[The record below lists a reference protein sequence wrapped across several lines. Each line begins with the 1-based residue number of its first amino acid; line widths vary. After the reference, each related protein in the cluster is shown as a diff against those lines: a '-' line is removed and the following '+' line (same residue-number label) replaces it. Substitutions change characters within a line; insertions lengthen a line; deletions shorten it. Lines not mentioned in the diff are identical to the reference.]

1 MKNPYY
7 ISLFLI
13 CFSSCH
19 FVSDKILDSFKTV
32 NASLEKSNKVISN
45 QNNYEQYYFEI
56 KLKSDENNESV
67 RRADTLYT
75 VTKNAINLIDKIKKI
90 LSEKDSA
97 GGNADISA
105 NLLVHT
111 PLGDS
116 LAKVVRQVPDDCYAA
131 LVNHTKKPILDS
143 ILSETKVMKARKD
156 WMGDA
161 FNNTPTIGALTTLNC
176 LKLEFMSASAIT
188 LSDIDSS
195 LK

>member
-1 MKNPYY
+1 MKTLYY
-7 ISLFLI
+7 TSLLLI

-32 NASLEKSNKVISN
+32 NASLEKSNKVLLN
-45 QNNYEQYYFEI
+45 QNALGQYYFEI
-56 KLKSDENNESV
+56 KLKGDENKESV

-75 VTKNAINLIDKIKKI
+75 ATRNAIDLIDKIKEI

-97 GGNADISA
+97 GGNANISA

-116 LAKVVRQVPDDCYAA
+116 LAKVARQVADDCYAA
-131 LVNHTKKPILDS
+131 LVNQNKKPTLDS
-143 ILSETKVMKARKD
+143 ALNETKMMIALKD
-156 WMGDA
+156 WMGFA
-161 FNNTPTIGALTTLNC
+161 FSNKPTVGALITLNR
-176 LKLEFMSASAIT
+176 LKLEFMRASAIV